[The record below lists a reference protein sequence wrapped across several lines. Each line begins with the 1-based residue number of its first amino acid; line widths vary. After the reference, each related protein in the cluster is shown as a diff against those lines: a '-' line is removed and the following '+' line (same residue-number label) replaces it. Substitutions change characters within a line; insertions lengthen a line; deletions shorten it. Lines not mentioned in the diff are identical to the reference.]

1 MPDLHES
8 NKTHA
13 FMDAINKYAKQ
24 QRDKMQIEAETFKQ
38 EELFKV
44 KEEVLKD
51 CQKLVRKETYN
62 IKSKLTREISK
73 EDIKAKR
80 ELLLARDAIMKDVL
94 KKAKDKLL
102 KYTKSAD
109 YGELLKKQALNII
122 SVLTND
128 QTKIYIKPGDEKY
141 KNALSEIIGD
151 KCTIAVDESITIG
164 GLRGKNKAKGLIADE
179 TLDSKLREQVEWFEE
194 NSGLEIV

>member
-179 TLDSKLREQVEWFEE
+179 TLDSKLREQIEWFEE